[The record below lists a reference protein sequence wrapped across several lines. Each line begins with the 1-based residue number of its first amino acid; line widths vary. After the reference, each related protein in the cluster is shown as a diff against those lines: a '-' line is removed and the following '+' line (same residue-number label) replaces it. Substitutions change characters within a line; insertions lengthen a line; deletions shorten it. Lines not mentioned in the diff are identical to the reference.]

1 MLSIQ
6 ILDHLLVEVLR
17 HPLCAVVL
25 AKHQEENMSG
35 FDHTFF
41 EILYMDPKVNQ
52 MTKKILSRFARSAFG
67 LLRSVLDF

>member
-17 HPLCAVVL
+17 DPLCAVVL

-41 EILYMDPKVNQ
+41 EILYTDPKVNQ
-52 MTKKILSRFARSAFG
+52 MTKKNP
-67 LLRSVLDF
+67 